1 MRPTTRID
9 RTRAGRRL
17 TGTGAVLAIGAVLA
31 LSAPPAQAGPAP
43 RGTTSQVVVGLN
55 GAKPNGPS
63 QSLGI
68 SADGHYALFT
78 STADN
83 LVTQPSTVSHVYVR
97 DLRNGRTERISVLSG
112 GTPMGE
118 FSDEGSISANGRYVA
133 FGSGDRTPVDGH
145 TPIGDN
151 NIYVRDRLTGRTELI
166 TAGDGSLTHTPYT
179 ANSPSIS
186 ADGRYVAFASTR
198 TDLVVANRPASLNQ
212 HPLGVDEIYVTDRR
226 TGTTQ
231 LASVA
236 PDGSWSGGT
245 NPTISADGR
254 TIGFSSTA
262 ADLVPDGQPVSGEAA
277 APRASR
283 ERSGPGAGPGLAVP
297 RLAGYYVRDLA
308 TGTTRVAATDPAGAP
323 ARAARDAVISPDGRT
338 ALYSLSTSSEPR
350 RTVNHLE
357 LYARDLRTG
366 AVKLVSTPLPGTT
379 TIGSSDHGRIT
390 ADNRWVYFTSSAD
403 NLVTGP
409 QQPFLGP
416 DVYRHDLRTGRTERV
431 AGTPDGSPGNGTSF
445 DPFVDAHGDTAV
457 FGSTSGDLVAGAEG
471 PEDLS
476 QVFARTTGHAR
487 DDDGQGENQDH

>member
-1 MRPTTRID
+1 MRPTIRID
-9 RTRAGRRL
+9 RARAGRRL
-17 TGTGAVLAIGAVLA
+17 TGTGAVLAMAAVLA
-31 LSAPPAQAGPAP
+31 LSAAPAQARPAP
-43 RGTTSQVVVGLN
+43 RGATSQVVVGLN
-55 GAKPNGPS
+55 GTKPNGPS

-97 DLRNGRTERISVLSG
+97 DLRNGRTERISVLSD

-118 FSDEGSISANGRYVA
+118 FSEEGSISANGRYVA

-151 NIYVRDRLTGRTELI
+151 NVYVRDRLTGRTELI

-198 TDLVVANRPASLNQ
+198 TDLAVANRPASLNQ
-212 HPLGVDEIYVTDRR
+212 HPLGVDEVYVTDRW
-226 TGTTQ
+226 TGTTR
-231 LASVA
+231 LVSIA

-254 TIGFSSTA
+254 TIGFSSTS
-262 ADLVPDGQPVSGEAA
+262 ADVVPDARP
-277 APRASR
+277 AP
-283 ERSGPGAGPGLAVP
+283 GPGLAVP

-323 ARAARDAVISPDGRT
+323 VRAARDAVISPDGRT
-338 ALYSLSTSSEPR
+338 ALYSLSTSSAPR
-350 RTVNHLE
+350 RTINHLE

-379 TIGSSDHGRIT
+379 TIGNSDHGRIT

-403 NLVTGP
+403 NLVAGP

-431 AGTPDGSPGNGTSF
+431 SGTPGGSLANGTSF
-445 DPFVDAHGDTAV
+445 DPFVDARGDTVV

-487 DDDGQGENQDH
+487 DGDGRQGENQDH